1 MKKEY
6 KTDASMGQTQ
16 GVDSKGKGKEVSGSM
31 VEPRHGTKH
40 GVVSKGKGKEV
51 SGSLM
56 GQNQSVGEI
65 ITGPSPFDDLPEDCI
80 SNIVAFTSPRNA
92 CVSSSVSKTFE
103 SAARSDS
110 VWEKFLPLDYTSLA
124 PASRAFSSKRELYFA
139 LCDHFLIEDGKKSF
153 WLEKGS
159 GKKCVMLAAR
169 ALWITW
175 GSSPE
180 YWQWISM
187 PESRFE
193 EVAELR
199 NVCAF
204 GMGGTM
210 NTQVLSPG
218 SHYSAYFVYKI
229 RNRRHGF
236 RDLPIQVGVGF
247 KGQDMPK
254 NFICFDVSNDVNKQW
269 PRKELMKSEKR
280 EDGWIEAE
288 IGDFFNEEGCDEIE
302 SFWLDKASGKKCI
315 MLSAKELAIT
325 WGNSPQH
332 WQWISNPESRFEKVA
347 ELLSVWWFEIRG
359 KMNTRLLS
367 LGTRYSAYIVFKT
380 VNKCPGLADLPVEV
394 GVGLVGQEIP
404 KQLIYFDGY
413 MDKDARKVRGEL
425 IYFDGY
431 MDKDAR
437 KVRGEMRDVMKPKK
451 REDGWMEAELGEF
464 FNEKG
469 CYEVELS
476 VIEIKSPYWKCGITS
491 RNFTIEN
498 KCDYT
503 VWPAASNGPGGISLS
518 TTGFMLRKGEA
529 RVINAPF
536 SWTGRFWGRTFC
548 STNSTGSFSC
558 ATGDCG
564 TGKVDCGGAGVS
576 LLPATLAEF
585 ALDNS
590 GKDYYDV
597 SVIDGYNLPI
607 LVVPQ
612 GDKTCSSTGC
622 VVDMNVTCPFE
633 LRVTANTSMI
643 ACMNACQKLKLP
655 EYCCTGNYSTPD
667 KCKPS
672 LYSQNFKSVC
682 PRAYSYTYDDASS
695 STFLCASNKSNY
707 AITFCPSTILNTT
720 K

>member
-16 GVDSKGKGKEVSGSM
+16 GVDSKGKGKESQ
-31 VEPRHGTKH
+31 GTVLTLKARAKKFSVRRQ
-40 GVVSKGKGKEV
+40 GQSTALTLKAKDKEV

-80 SNIVAFTSPRNA
+80 SNIVAFTSPRDA

-103 SAARSDS
+103 SAVRSDS

-139 LCDHFLIEDGKKSF
+139 LCDHFLIDDDKKSF

-204 GMGGTM
+204 EMGGTM

-218 SHYSAYFVYKI
+218 THYSAYFVYKI
-229 RNRRHGF
+229 RNQRHGF

-254 NFICFDVSNDVNKQW
+254 NFICFDLSNDVNKQW

-302 SFWLDKASGKKCI
+302 VSIVDITSGNWKCGVIIQGIEFRPRDCRLYILKFVFEKSRLKLRTVTTEYSEKFVCRQHSMFLSSASLLYHHKCITKSLALSSIIRTQTRLIQTQGMGQKNSVEYRVEGKGDIVTGPSPFDDLPVECISNIISFTSPRDACVVASVSKTFGSAVQSDSIWEKFLPLGYASMIPQPRAFSTKELYFALCDHFLIEDGKNSFWLDKASGKKCV
-315 MLSAKELAIT
+315 MVSAKELAIT

-332 WQWISNPESRFEKVA
+332 WQWISIPESRFEKVA

-359 KMNTRLLS
+359 KMNTRLIF

-413 MDKDARKVRGEL
+413 MDKDAKKE
-425 IYFDGY
+425 
-431 MDKDAR
+431 
-437 KVRGEMRDVMKPKK
+437 RGEMRDVMKPKK

-464 FNEKG
+464 FNEEG
-469 CYEVELS
+469 CNEIELS
-476 VIEIKSPYWKCGITS
+476 VIEIKSPYWKCGLIIQGIEFRPTTS
-491 RNFTIEN
+491 R
-498 KCDYT
+498 
-503 VWPAASNGPGGISLS
+503 
-518 TTGFMLRKGEA
+518 
-529 RVINAPF
+529 
-536 SWTGRFWGRTFC
+536 
-548 STNSTGSFSC
+548 
-558 ATGDCG
+558 
-564 TGKVDCGGAGVS
+564 
-576 LLPATLAEF
+576 
-585 ALDNS
+585 
-590 GKDYYDV
+590 
-597 SVIDGYNLPI
+597 
-607 LVVPQ
+607 
-612 GDKTCSSTGC
+612 
-622 VVDMNVTCPFE
+622 
-633 LRVTANTSMI
+633 
-643 ACMNACQKLKLP
+643 
-655 EYCCTGNYSTPD
+655 
-667 KCKPS
+667 
-672 LYSQNFKSVC
+672 
-682 PRAYSYTYDDASS
+682 
-695 STFLCASNKSNY
+695 
-707 AITFCPSTILNTT
+707 
-720 K
+720 